1 MKDIIMKLNERIKFH
16 EKELSYII
24 PTTREMF
31 MHEGAIRELK
41 TLIEYLEQN
50 YDTLP

>member
-1 MKDIIMKLNERIKFH
+1 MNDIIKKLNERIKFH
-16 EKELSYII
+16 EEQLGYMMS
-24 PTTREMF
+24 TTREMF

-41 TLIEYLEQN
+41 ALIEYLEQN